1 MASYS
6 WAMWL
11 IKPAP
16 AALPGWCE
24 LNGSQVSS
32 EPSQIQTSEVG
43 SCGRNRS
50 PLLDQPGVCIRSYA
64 HRPGTPVKQA
74 IHFSLVGLSCR
85 ASCNISL
92 NYFNL
97 VPAEYGKA
105 KINGTTQ
112 DILSLSRFLFF
123 YFYKCGCLWPKKSIP
138 WVVPAKCTQAKSGMS
153 QTQDMES
160 ALLHA
165 TNSQVS
171 RCMNVCLCKTRLT
184 NLWSI

>member
-112 DILSLSRFLFF
+112 DILSLNAHKPNLACLKHKTWRVP
-123 YFYKCGCLWPKKSIP
+123 YFTPPTPRYPDVWTFAY
-138 WVVPAKCTQAKSGMS
+138 AK
-153 QTQDMES
+153 QD
-160 ALLHA
+160 
-165 TNSQVS
+165 
-171 RCMNVCLCKTRLT
+171 
-184 NLWSI
+184 